1 MGDLLALLAY
11 AIVLAVILAGLAWL
25 ASRVR
30 RRGIGGGIM
39 GPVDEIYHPSAH
51 RLRFE
56 IEAHEQ
62 RTLPMPSAE

>member
-1 MGDLLALLAY
+1 VALLGSA
-11 AIVLAVILAGLAWL
+11 AVLAWL

-39 GPVDEIYHPSAH
+39 GPIDELYHPSAH
-51 RLRFE
+51 VLRFE

-62 RTLPMPSAE
+62 RLLPIPSPEDRHPRNRG